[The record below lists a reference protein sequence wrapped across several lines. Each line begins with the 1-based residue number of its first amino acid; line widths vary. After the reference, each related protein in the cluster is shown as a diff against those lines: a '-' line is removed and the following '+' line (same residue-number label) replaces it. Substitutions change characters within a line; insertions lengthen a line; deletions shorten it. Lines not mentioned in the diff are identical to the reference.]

1 MKRSLLIP
9 FPSIL
14 LIALLSAQATLATS
28 VTPIKYGKWRQNQ
41 LVPFM
46 WKADAR
52 PPAWLRPAILD
63 AAADSGSSRR
73 SQAAVFDLDDSA
85 TSWIGY
91 TNDVCTAGAIGCAMN
106 NAPNSFTLRIRPQGW
121 VFDWGTLRWCQ
132 FYDTDPDGCFDA
144 ELVTLHELGHVQSL
158 GHIEDAAD
166 PGDWLDSIMHQ
177 VTRAKPK
184 TGWNTHAFG
193 RCDVAAL
200 QVAYQPLTPSTDI
213 STCLSL
219 RTAATVSGS
228 ASSVVYRGNVKFTAT
243 LATADDVT
251 YSKLRG
257 LPLSQRA
264 VTLERRLPGGSWYA
278 YGQMPATTTDGQY
291 ALTISITNTYDW
303 RMTFAA
309 PGDEGLLG
317 STSAYVRVTV
327 GECTSGCPLS
337 AGPGVDG
344 AQLGGGE

>member
-1 MKRSLLIP
+1 MKRSLLLAIP
-9 FPSIL
+9 SVL

-41 LVPFM
+41 VVPFM

-63 AAADSGSSRR
+63 ATADSGSSRR
-73 SQAAVFDLDDSA
+73 SKAAVFDLDDSA

-91 TNDVCTAGAIGCAMN
+91 MADVCTDGAIGCAWN

-184 TGWNTHAFG
+184 TGWNAHGFG

-200 QVAYQPLTPSTDI
+200 QTAYQPLTPSTDI

-219 RTAATVSGS
+219 RTAASVSGS
-228 ASSVVYRGNVKFTAT
+228 ASSVPYRGNVKFTAT
-243 LATADDVT
+243 LATADDVI

-257 LPLSQRA
+257 LPLSQRTVA
-264 VTLERRLPGGSWYA
+264 LERRLPGGSWYS
-278 YGQMPATTTDGQY
+278 YGQMQTTATDGHY
-291 ALTISITNTYDW
+291 VLTVSITNTYDW
-303 RMTFAA
+303 RMTFVA
-309 PGDEGLLG
+309 PGDEGLLA
-317 STSAYVRVTV
+317 STSTSIRVTV
-327 GECTSGCPLS
+327 GDCTSGCPLS
-337 AGPGVDG
+337 GGPGIDS
-344 AQLGGGE
+344 AQQGGGW

>member
-1 MKRSLLIP
+1 MKRSLLIAI
-9 FPSIL
+9 PSLL
-14 LIALLSAQATLATS
+14 LIALVAAQATLATS

-41 LVPFM
+41 VVPFM
-46 WKADAR
+46 WKTDAK
-52 PPAWLRPAILD
+52 PPTWMRPAILD
-63 AAADSGSSRR
+63 AAADAGSSTGAR
-73 SQAAVFDLDDSA
+73 AATFPFADSA
-85 TSWIGY
+85 GNWIGY
-91 TNDVCTAGAIGCAMN
+91 TNEVCTDAAIGCAWN
-106 NAPNSFTLRIRPQGW
+106 NAPTSFTLRIRPQGW

-166 PGDWLDSIMHQ
+166 QGDWLDSIMHQ

-200 QVAYQPLTPSTDI
+200 QTVYQPLTASTDI

-219 RTAATVSGS
+219 RTVATMSGS
-228 ASSVVYRGNVKFTAT
+228 ASSVPYRGNVKFTAT
-243 LATADDVT
+243 LATADDVV

-257 LPLSQRA
+257 LPLSQRT
-264 VTLERRLPGGSWYA
+264 VVLERRLPGGSWYS
-278 YGQMPATTTDGQY
+278 YGQMPATTADGQY
-291 ALTISITNTYDW
+291 ALTVSITNTYDW

-309 PGDEGLLG
+309 PGDEGLLA
-317 STSAYVRVTV
+317 STSASIRVTV
-327 GECTSGCPLS
+327 GDCTSGCPLS
-337 AGPGVDG
+337 GGPGVDS
-344 AQLGGGE
+344 AQQGGGW